1 MAVRSFALAFACV
14 ALAASVCLVPAAAP
28 VHAQAD
34 KQDKG
39 AKLPRFASL
48 RSGEVNVR
56 TGPGARYPVDW
67 VFKRQ
72 NMPVEIL
79 AEYDTWREVRDWQ
92 GTKGWVHQA
101 MLTAQRNIMVTG
113 DAAQALLRKAEDGAQ
128 PVAKAEPGVIALLRR
143 CEMEWCLIQIDRVSG
158 WVRRKSIWGVYTDE
172 DVK

>member
-1 MAVRSFALAFACV
+1 MAARACISILV
-14 ALAASVCLVPAAAP
+14 TAALAAAICLVPAAPPAS
-28 VHAQAD
+28 AQTD
-34 KQDKG
+34 KQEKP

-72 NMPVEIL
+72 NMPVEIV
-79 AEYDTWREVRDWQ
+79 AEYDLWREVRDWQ

-101 MLTAQRNIMVTG
+101 MLTAQRHVMVTG
-113 DAAQALLRKAEDGAQ
+113 EDAQPLLRKPEENAPPA
-128 PVAKAEPGVIALLRR
+128 AKVEPGVIAQLRR
-143 CEMEWCLIQIDRVSG
+143 CDPEWCLIQIERIGG
-158 WVRRKSIWGVYTDE
+158 WVRRKSVWGVYPDE